1 MNETQPKRRW
11 FRFSLRT
18 LFFVVM
24 GVCAALAWVSL
35 NIRQVRE
42 RDSMLQRINSQED
55 NVEGLITLHTVD
67 EEKPKLPLLWRIFG
81 AQPLVITD
89 IRLSRENWT
98 AEEIAKIESLFPEA
112 DIFVSDHH
120 DFSEHTRPALIPYG
134 K

>member
-1 MNETQPKRRW
+1 MTETKPKRRW

-42 RDSMLQRINSQED
+42 RDSMLKRIKAQGE
-55 NVEGLITLHTVD
+55 EGFITFHTID

-81 AQPLVITD
+81 AQPLVFTD
-89 IRLSRENWT
+89 IKLSREKWT

-120 DFSEHTRPALIPYG
+120 DFTELTRPAIIPYG